1 MLALLGE
8 GQCIVHAMTTDITR
22 RGLYTML
29 AMGSYPVGIIAL
41 SAFASKVQVGQNNTK
56 IVSKVQVGSCVFCC
70 KVFVLLLFNCK
81 ILFTVHS
88 MAFVSS
94 CRLVHSDDHLQE
106 ASPF

>member
-1 MLALLGE
+1 M
-8 GQCIVHAMTTDITR
+8 IIAMTTDITR

-70 KVFVLLLFNCK
+70 KVFVLWLFNYNCY
-81 ILFTVHS
+81 TAS
-88 MAFVSS
+88 VS
-94 CRLVHSDDHLQE
+94 LI
-106 ASPF
+106 SPTPVMLLIIIARINKVYMLL